1 MKNRILGRGA
11 WVHGPRIVL
20 GAVLTQD
27 GYRLFGKVKA
37 NITDTF
43 GVYPFVMDSRN
54 IPDIEDVKRVEWSDD
69 VWFTNQL
76 SEFEAFDK
84 PAGAG
89 TQLALDILKDSL
101 KSGNWQTRQFLMQK
115 IMSVVD
121 ISESTVLRLGKELG
135 VEIRRTSEVPP
146 QTEWRIPK

>member
-1 MKNRILGRGA
+1 MARVSY
-11 WVHGPRIVL
+11 WVLCWLKIE
-20 GAVLTQD
+20 
-27 GYRLFGKVKA
+27 YRLFGKIKA

-69 VWFTNQL
+69 VWFHNQL
-76 SEFEAFDK
+76 SEFETFDK